1 MLAANPARISVA
13 TDLHDLHGSEFER
26 SGTGQSYPDDLQSLS
41 VNPIPVHP
49 RASVVQAVLS
59 GPDAAPSLLPRL
71 SAGIIEFMNLGMP
84 EMIFIFLLALV
95 IFGPK
100 KLPELGRQLGKALAE
115 FKKASN
121 DFKNQLEV
129 EMMNI
134 ELEERA
140 KKPESERSILSV
152 EKLFETI
159 SGPAG
164 SVSRGTLEPYTVPPT
179 TVPPTDP
186 ASPVVEPAAPA
197 AEAALPPAETPVNGN
212 ARVAPDA

>member
-1 MLAANPARISVA
+1 
-13 TDLHDLHGSEFER
+13 
-26 SGTGQSYPDDLQSLS
+26 
-41 VNPIPVHP
+41 
-49 RASVVQAVLS
+49 
-59 GPDAAPSLLPRL
+59 
-71 SAGIIEFMNLGMP
+71 MNLGMP

-140 KKPESERSILSV
+140 KKQEAETAQRSILPV
-152 EKLFETI
+152 EKLYDTI
-159 SGPAG
+159 SGPPG
-164 SVSRGTLEPYTVPPT
+164 SVSRESLEHPPET
-179 TVPPTDP
+179 AT
-186 ASPVVEPAAPA
+186 AEPA
-197 AEAALPPAETPVNGN
+197 LPTAETPANGN
-212 ARVAPDA
+212 ARAVPDA

>member
-1 MLAANPARISVA
+1 
-13 TDLHDLHGSEFER
+13 
-26 SGTGQSYPDDLQSLS
+26 
-41 VNPIPVHP
+41 
-49 RASVVQAVLS
+49 
-59 GPDAAPSLLPRL
+59 
-71 SAGIIEFMNLGMP
+71 MNLGMP

-140 KKPESERSILSV
+140 KKQEAERVTERSILPV
-152 EKLFETI
+152 EKLYDTI
-159 SGPAG
+159 SGPPG
-164 SVSRGTLEPYTVPPT
+164 SVSRGSLEPYNGPPIT
-179 TVPPTDP
+179 EP
-186 ASPVVEPAAPA
+186 AS
-197 AEAALPPAETPVNGN
+197 AESTLPSAETPANGN
-212 ARVAPDA
+212 VRAVPDA

>member
-1 MLAANPARISVA
+1 VA
-13 TDLHDLHGSEFER
+13 E
-26 SGTGQSYPDDLQSLS
+26 TG
-41 VNPIPVHP
+41 
-49 RASVVQAVLS
+49 
-59 GPDAAPSLLPRL
+59 GLLPRL
-71 SAGIIEFMNLGMP
+71 APVIIKFMNLGMP

-100 KLPELGRQLGKALAE
+100 KMPELGRQLGKALAE

-121 DFKNQLEV
+121 EFKNQLEV

-140 KKPESERSILSV
+140 KKPEPERSILPV
-152 EKLFETI
+152 EKLFDTI

-164 SVSRGTLEPYTVPPT
+164 SVSRGSLEPYSGPPT
-179 TVPPTDP
+179 TDP
-186 ASPVVEPAAPA
+186 ASLASEPAAAA
-197 AEAALPPAETPVNGN
+197 AEPALPPAEPPANGN

>member
-1 MLAANPARISVA
+1 
-13 TDLHDLHGSEFER
+13 
-26 SGTGQSYPDDLQSLS
+26 
-41 VNPIPVHP
+41 
-49 RASVVQAVLS
+49 
-59 GPDAAPSLLPRL
+59 
-71 SAGIIEFMNLGMP
+71 MNLGMP

-121 DFKNQLEV
+121 EFKNQLEV

-134 ELEERA
+134 ELEERT
-140 KKPESERSILSV
+140 KKPEGERSSFSV

-159 SGPAG
+159 SAPAG
-164 SVSRGTLEPYTVPPT
+164 SVSRGTLEPYQGPPISESAPVT
-179 TVPPTDP
+179 PQP
-186 ASPVVEPAAPA
+186 AA
-197 AEAALPPAETPVNGN
+197 AEAALPPAETPANGN